1 MTEQVKYS
9 RRYLKAKLYIAI
21 PSLLFICNALLCT
34 IAGYHFEKQRVKYS
48 PTSPNFPISP
58 NNTCRRLSKHISNYH
73 HWPNFKPAQLLGQK
87 FHSAEFCL
95 YTFQTSFTG
104 QMSYL
109 PSC

>member
-58 NNTCRRLSKHISNYH
+58 NNTCEQNRWMAADFKAIDLYYSLNLYEKIHYWNVDLLSEQPLCPKETT
-73 HWPNFKPAQLLGQK
+73 K
-87 FHSAEFCL
+87 
-95 YTFQTSFTG
+95 
-104 QMSYL
+104 
-109 PSC
+109 